1 MGLIVRKISQNKTEY
16 RMKQAATYLLS
27 SFIDERKGA
36 TGAQAVRLLNRSL
49 NIDVWSIQYFSLN
62 GKVRISD
69 STFLSRSAVR

>member
-1 MGLIVRKISQNKTEY
+1 MGLIVRNISQNKTEY

-49 NIDVWSIQYFSLN
+49 IDVWSIQYFSLN

-69 STFLSRSAVR
+69 STFLSRNAVR